1 MHEASPGE
9 DVGEMAYRAP
19 PSYASARWKLQWGA
33 KTLAL

>member
-9 DVGEMAYRAP
+9 DVGGCHTETP
-19 PSYASARWKLQWGA
+19 PSCASARWKPQWGA